1 MIVLFATKLR
11 FNGGISRLSSA
22 RLERL
27 TVNQDVA
34 SSILAVGVGIFNN
47 ALDLVT
53 APPNSVTSLFQIQS

>member
-1 MIVLFATKLR
+1 MA
-11 FNGGISRLSSA
+11 ISRLSSA

-34 SSILAVGVGIFNN
+34 SSILAVGVGIFHN

-53 APPNSVTSLFQIQS
+53 APPSSVISLFQIQS